1 MIWLARF
8 LAWATL
14 LSIPCFL
21 LMKPYQSALAQV
33 AMGFLSALRLPVA
46 LELRLQEPFNL
57 GIYAA
62 MCLASVRSS
71 MRERMRALVVG
82 VPALALFGL
91 FTVVAVIGGY
101 RVVTGSHGADADN
114 ATTRWIL
121 SAIETIPWVS
131 APALWLALLGRRE
144 LPGPFLRWAAG

>member
-1 MIWLARF
+1 MTWLARF
-8 LAWATL
+8 LGWATF

-21 LMKPYQSALAQV
+21 LMRPYQSALAQA
-33 AMGFLSALRLPVA
+33 AMGFLSALRLPVQ

-57 GIYAA
+57 GIFAA
-62 MCLASVRSS
+62 MCLSSVRSS
-71 MRERMRALVVG
+71 TRERMRAVGVG

-91 FTVVAVIGGY
+91 ITVVVVIGGY
-101 RVVTGSHGADADN
+101 RLVTRSHGADADD

-131 APALWLALLGRRE
+131 APALWLWLLGRRE
-144 LPGPFLRWAAG
+144 LPGPLLR

>member
-1 MIWLARF
+1 MTWLARF

-14 LSIPCFL
+14 LSVPCFL

-33 AMGFLSALRLPVA
+33 AMGLLASLRLPVQ

-57 GIYAA
+57 GMFAA

-71 MRERMRALVVG
+71 MRERMSALAVG
-82 VPALALFGL
+82 IPALALFGL
-91 FTVVAVIGGY
+91 FTVVIVIGGY
-101 RVVTGSHGADADN
+101 QLYAGSHHGSPDDA
-114 ATTRWIL
+114 TIRLIL

-131 APALWLALLGRRE
+131 APALWLWVLGRRE
-144 LPGPFLRWAAG
+144 LPKTLLR

>member
-1 MIWLARF
+1 MTWLARF

-14 LSIPCFL
+14 LSVPSFL
-21 LMKPYQSALAQV
+21 LMKPYQSALAQA
-33 AMGFLSALRLPVA
+33 AMGFLVSLRLPVQ

-57 GIYAA
+57 GIFAA

-71 MRERMRALVVG
+71 TRERVRALLVG

-101 RVVTGSHGADADN
+101 RLVTGSHGADADD

-131 APALWLALLGRRE
+131 APALWLLLLGRRE
-144 LPGPFLRWAAG
+144 LPGALFR